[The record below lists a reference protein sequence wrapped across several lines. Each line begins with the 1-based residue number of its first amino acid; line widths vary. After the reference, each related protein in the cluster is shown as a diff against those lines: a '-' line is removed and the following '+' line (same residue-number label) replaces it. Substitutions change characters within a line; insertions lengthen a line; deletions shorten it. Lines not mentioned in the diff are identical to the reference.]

1 MGYLIRYNPEQNK
14 RYPIKLRKRSSPKRI
29 AVITMICLILLGLM
43 RMIRSDSLKA
53 WLMPGDGQIT
63 ETAFNLMITDIKE
76 GKGFGDA
83 VTTFCLE
90 ILEHAKDKP

>member
-1 MGYLIRYNPEQNK
+1 
-14 RYPIKLRKRSSPKRI
+14 
-29 AVITMICLILLGLM
+29 
-43 RMIRSDSLKA
+43 
-53 WLMPGDGQIT
+53 MPGDGQIT